1 MYTKIYSILL
11 KTGYIKFKMFIN
23 FNTSI
28 ITYKKINK
36 PWQTYNKNPINF
48 KKKRSSWHAFCLLEL
63 EVIHYDGKSAF
74 TIH

>member
-36 PWQTYNKNPINF
+36 PRQTYNKNPINF
-48 KKKRSSWHAFCLLEL
+48 KKKRLS
-63 EVIHYDGKSAF
+63 
-74 TIH
+74 

>member
-36 PWQTYNKNPINF
+36 LRQTYNKNPINF
-48 KKKRSSWHAFCLLEL
+48 KKKRSS
-63 EVIHYDGKSAF
+63 
-74 TIH
+74 